1 MKTKEKSVE
10 QYLRAEVEARG
21 GDCIKIDPANNKGF
35 PDRLVLLPGG
45 VAALVEAK
53 KPSGGR
59 VSEHQEAWAQ
69 RLLSMGFTHRYI
81 WSREDAA
88 RFIETYDK
96 ENADA

>member
-21 GDCIKIDPANNKGF
+21 GDCIKLDPANNKGF
-35 PDRLVLLPGG
+35 PDRLILLPGG
-45 VAALVEAK
+45 VATLAEVK

-59 VSEHQEAWAQ
+59 VSEHQEYWAQ
-69 RLLSMGFTHRYI
+69 RLRSLGFAHRYV
-81 WSREDAA
+81 WTREDAA

-96 ENADA
+96 EHANA